1 MIDLVMNLFRLV
13 SHSLRAKK
21 YKAIFQEIY
30 WMYTSILLINH
41 A

>member
-1 MIDLVMNLFRLV
+1 MIDLVTNLFGLV

-21 YKAIFQEIY
+21 YKAIFQEIHRL
-30 WMYTSILLINH
+30 YTSILLIHH